1 MKAKSI
7 KGNSMEDI
15 RVALQQAR
23 EDGFNPTLAIVFISI
38 KQNRDAIRTLLHGE
52 GLDVFGATSCGEFVD
67 GYQGK
72 GSIAILLLDIPRD
85 SYALHIQT
93 TTDDAVRTAGQQLGQ
108 KAGQLFPSSSI
119 ILCCSR
125 LSVEGGIFDGETFVN
140 GVLDILGDKTTI
152 VGGMAGDDMTFT
164 GSYVFTHE
172 GETVNGYAALILD
185 ASRVTA
191 QGLAITGWKPM
202 GISRTI
208 TRSDGPM
215 IYTIDDKPAVDMY
228 LQYLGKQGKGTAESA
243 IFMNELSLHYPF
255 IVERAQGG
263 TFLHTPLR
271 VDEESQALVIDVP
284 MPVGTKFWF
293 SVPPDFDIVDEV
305 LGEANRIA
313 RDETADALL
322 VFSCAGRI
330 NVLGPLVQSENEGLH
345 ELWKAPMAGFFTYGE
360 FGRDQLNKTEFHS
373 GACSWVTLKSTA
385 KP

>member
-7 KGNSMEDI
+7 KGSSVAEIGN
-15 RVALQQAR
+15 ALQQSR

-38 KQNRDAIRTLLHGE
+38 KQDRDALRAMLHGE

-67 GYQGK
+67 GYQGE
-72 GSIAILLLDIPRD
+72 GSIAILLLGIPRN
-85 SYALHIQT
+85 SYALVLRNT
-93 TTDDAVRTAGQQLGQ
+93 LDDAVRSAGQELGQ
-108 KAGQLFPSSSI
+108 KARSTFNTSSI

-125 LSVEGGIFDGETFVN
+125 LSVEGGIFDGETLVK
-140 GVLDILGDKTTI
+140 GILDILGNNTLI

-185 ASRVTA
+185 ANRVSVH
-191 QGLAITGWKPM
+191 GLAITGWKPL

-208 TRSDGPM
+208 TQSEGPLV
-215 IYTIDDKPAVDMY
+215 YTIDDKPAVEMY
-228 LQYLGKQGKGTAESA
+228 LQYLGKQGKDATHSA
-243 IFMNELSLHYPF
+243 SFMNELSLYYPF
-255 IVERAQGG
+255 IMERETGG

-271 VDEESQALVIDVP
+271 VDKEAQALVMDVP
-284 MPVGTKFWF
+284 MPVGSKFWF

-305 LGEANRIA
+305 IDEAQAIAKGEQ
-313 RDETADALL
+313 ADALL

-345 ELWKAPMAGFFTYGE
+345 ELWKAPMAGFFSYGE
-360 FGRDQLNKTEFHS
+360 FGKDQQSKTEFHS
-373 GACSWVTLKSTA
+373 GACSWVALKE
-385 KP
+385 K

>member
-7 KGNSMEDI
+7 HGQSIEEI
-15 RVALQQAR
+15 RLALLQSLA
-23 EDGFNPTLAIVFISI
+23 DGFRPTLAIVFVSI
-38 KQNRDAIRTLLHGE
+38 KQDRQAIISLLHNAGM
-52 GLDVFGATSCGEFVD
+52 DVFGATSCGEFVD
-67 GYQGK
+67 GYQGE
-72 GSIAILLLDIPRD
+72 GSAAVLLLDIPRD
-85 SYALHIQT
+85 SYALELRITPDETVQ
-93 TTDDAVRTAGQQLGQ
+93 AAGQQLGQ
-108 KAGQLFPSSSI
+108 KAESLFESASI

-125 LSVEGGIFDGETFVN
+125 LSVEGGIFDGETLVK
-140 GVLDILGDKTTI
+140 GILDILGDNTFI

-185 ASRVTA
+185 ASRVSV

-208 TRSDGPM
+208 TRSEGPM
-215 IYTIDDKPAVDMY
+215 IYTIDDKPAVEMY
-228 LQYLGKQGKGTAESA
+228 LQYLGKQGKGTNHSA
-243 IFMNELSLHYPF
+243 NFMNDVSLYYPF
-255 IVERAQGG
+255 IVERPQGG

-271 VDEESQALVIDVP
+271 VDEQAQALVMDVP
-284 MPVGTKFWF
+284 MPAGTTFWF

-305 LGEANRIA
+305 LDEATTIA
-313 RDETADALL
+313 RGETADALL

-360 FGRDQLNKTEFHS
+360 FGKDQQNKTEFHS
-373 GACSWVTLKSTA
+373 GACSWVALTEK
-385 KP
+385 